1 MANLHVLAASLLLVG
16 SQIAAAADPAVPSS
30 GAMPYGPSAGYGY
43 GPQPYAG
50 GPNGAGYYGGSP
62 YGGAGYGGAPYG
74 GAGYGGA
81 PYGAAPYG
89 GAPYGGP
96 RYGGGPYNGGGPFG
110 GGGPFSGGSP
120 FSGMPFMQ
128 SFDMSRRD
136 SFNPMHPR
144 VWGAGPQVWMDP
156 TDPQDGMSQAWD
168 DMMNAP
174 ARMGRVPPGWKAPT
188 IDIPNPIDV
197 GDEFEKNARRAPT
210 IMRENF
216 TFN

>member
-1 MANLHVLAASLLLVG
+1 MVNFRVMAASLLLIG
-16 SQIAAAADPAVPSS
+16 SQVAVAEDAAVAAP
-30 GAMPYGPSAGYGY
+30 GAMPYAPNAGYGY
-43 GPQPYAG
+43 APAPYGAGPYRGGPAPYAG
-50 GPNGAGYYGGSP
+50 GP
-62 YGGAGYGGAPYG
+62 YGGAPYG
-74 GAGYGGA
+74 AG

-89 GAPYGGP
+89 GGP
-96 RYGGGPYNGGGPFG
+96 YGGGPFNGGGPFG
-110 GGGPFSGGSP
+110 GGPFNRGGSGPFSGV
-120 FSGMPFMQ
+120 PFMQ

-144 VWGAGPQVWMDP
+144 VWGAGPQTWLNP
-156 TDPQDGMSQAWD
+156 TDPKDGLSQAWD

-174 ARMGRVPPGWKAPT
+174 SRMGRVPPGWKAPT

>member
-1 MANLHVLAASLLLVG
+1 MADLRVLAATALLLG
-16 SQIAAAADPAVPSS
+16 SQMVAAEQATPAPGVAAGGPAPAY
-30 GAMPYGPSAGYGY
+30 GAYRQGPYG
-43 GPQPYAG
+43 GPAFNRGPYAG
-50 GPNGAGYYGGSP
+50 GP
-62 YGGAGYGGAPYG
+62 
-74 GAGYGGA
+74 
-81 PYGAAPYG
+81 
-89 GAPYGGP
+89 
-96 RYGGGPYNGGGPFG
+96 YGGGPFNGMPFGGNRYYGGNRGGGPFNG
-110 GGGPFSGGSP
+110 MPFGGNRYYGGNRGGGPFSGV
-120 FSGMPFMQ
+120 PFMQ

>member
-1 MANLHVLAASLLLVG
+1 MANLRVLAASLLLVG
-16 SQIAAAADPAVPSS
+16 SQVAAAADPAVPPS
-30 GAMPYGPSAGYGY
+30 GAVPYGPSAGY

-50 GPNGAGYYGGSP
+50 GPYGGP
-62 YGGAGYGGAPYG
+62 YGGGYYPGGAPYG
-74 GAGYGGA
+74 G
-81 PYGAAPYG
+81 
-89 GAPYGGP
+89 GP
-96 RYGGGPYNGGGPFG
+96 FGGGPFNGGGPFG

-120 FSGMPFMQ
+120 FRGVPFMQ

-156 TDPQDGMSQAWD
+156 TDPKDGMSQAWD

-197 GDEFEKNARRAPT
+197 GDEFEKNVRRAPT

>member
-1 MANLHVLAASLLLVG
+1 MADLRVLAASLLLIG
-16 SQIAAAADPAVPSS
+16 SQLAAAEQAAPTAPAQAPH
-30 GAMPYGPSAGYGY
+30 
-43 GPQPYAG
+43 GPQ
-50 GPNGAGYYGGSP
+50 
-62 YGGAGYGGAPYG
+62 AGYGGYGPGPYGPAPYNRGPYRG
-74 GAGYGGA
+74 G
-81 PYGAAPYG
+81 PYGA
-89 GAPYGGP
+89 GP
-96 RYGGGPYNGGGPFG
+96 YGGGPFNGMPFG
-110 GGGPFSGGSP
+110 GNRYYGGRNHGGGPFSGV
-120 FSGMPFMQ
+120 PFMQ
-128 SFDMSRRD
+128 SFDMSRPD

>member
-1 MANLHVLAASLLLVG
+1 MADLRVLAVTALLLG
-16 SQIAAAADPAVPSS
+16 SHMVAAEQQTPAPGV
-30 GAMPYGPSAGYGY
+30 A
-43 GPQPYAG
+43 AG
-50 GPNGAGYYGGSP
+50 GPVPAYGAYRPGP
-62 YGGAGYGGAPYG
+62 YGGGPAPFNRG
-74 GAGYGGA
+74 
-81 PYGAAPYG
+81 PYG
-89 GAPYGGP
+89 GAPYGGGP
-96 RYGGGPYNGGGPFG
+96 YSGGPYGGGPVNGMPFG
-110 GGGPFSGGSP
+110 GNRYYGGRGGSGPFSGV
-120 FSGMPFMQ
+120 PFMQ

-210 IMRENF
+210 IMRDNF

>member
-1 MANLHVLAASLLLVG
+1 
-16 SQIAAAADPAVPSS
+16 
-30 GAMPYGPSAGYGY
+30 
-43 GPQPYAG
+43 
-50 GPNGAGYYGGSP
+50 
-62 YGGAGYGGAPYG
+62 
-74 GAGYGGA
+74 
-81 PYGAAPYG
+81 
-89 GAPYGGP
+89 
-96 RYGGGPYNGGGPFG
+96 
-110 GGGPFSGGSP
+110 
-120 FSGMPFMQ
+120 MQ

-156 TDPQDGMSQAWD
+156 TNPQDGMSQAWD

>member
-1 MANLHVLAASLLLVG
+1 MSVIRLIAASLLLAG
-16 SQIAAAADPAVPSS
+16 SQISAAEEPSAPAPGAMPYGAPGGP
-30 GAMPYGPSAGYGY
+30 GAMPYGPPRGYGY
-43 GPQPYAG
+43 GPGTYRG
-50 GPNGAGYYGGSP
+50 GP
-62 YGGAGYGGAPYG
+62 
-74 GAGYGGA
+74 
-81 PYGAAPYG
+81 
-89 GAPYGGP
+89 
-96 RYGGGPYNGGGPFG
+96 YGGGPYRGGPYGGGPYRG
-110 GGGPFSGGSP
+110 GGSGP

-128 SFDMSRRD
+128 SFDMSRPD
-136 SFNPMHPR
+136 SFNPMRRR
-144 VWGAGPQVWMDP
+144 VWGAGPQYWMDP
-156 TDPQDGMSQAWD
+156 RDPQEGLSQAWD